1 MQTDR
6 QRDPH
11 TELEETWEMKFP
23 QLPYYRE
30 RDTQRRKAANFI
42 FIYLFFCGEN
52 PSKSPPPMK
61 TYMVKGTFWKISKK
75 KKEIA
80 TFSGGKQKKRV
91 LK

>member
-1 MQTDR
+1 
-6 QRDPH
+6 
-11 TELEETWEMKFP
+11 MKFP

-75 KKEIA
+75 KERNRHIFRRKTKKKGFEIA
-80 TFSGGKQKKRV
+80 AF
-91 LK
+91 